1 MINTI
6 LPSDLG
12 CSFLEPSFNKMDIL
26 KKLLA
31 NAFDTQLT
39 ALEHSAQ
46 SQLTCVETSKKTANS
61 VALLCSTMSKQVI
74 EKLKE
79 KEKRATTPRSRTG
92 ITNHGGN
99 MYSSTSFKSR
109 AKTPRKG
116 YSSNKSFSK
125 LNMTMREGSKLQLNS
140 SNGSLL
146 GNKKQL
152 KTSFMSNKSY
162 NQTINNKATYNK
174 KTNLLGIKVDHNN
187 TSMFTNKRQNQISKS
202 QTSSGIVTPSNLKT
216 SKKVQFTDN
225 TNNNN
230 NSKPNTERQSNKL
243 MSMESNIQND
253 LLLNHED
260 PLLVTPQTDMD
271 FMHKNI
277 LSLHSIFIININDFA
292 EDNFCFIIPFLNLKD
307 ITNLMCV
314 NKNFNR
320 IVKQNIISTLEHE
333 KREYQSKVTEMEND
347 PEIDKTTKEEYIFKT
362 SKGTNK
368 ATDLLNNPLLHKIFT
383 DKKELPIN
391 DIYRVFNIYFQL
403 INHPLKNDIY
413 DKKLFWMKCCDYFI
427 VTHKG
432 KIGDLLRRNI
442 DNDLMLTY
450 ENAYKIIH
458 LIGEHIAKITPA
470 YFSKLCGT
478 TGLFMFLIKDVLDY
492 FGISSESGY
501 TARTYWT
508 YKEVIQIIERKIDKV
523 KIMKSTKLK

>member
-6 LPSDLG
+6 LPSDLTS
-12 CSFLEPSFNKMDIL
+12 SFSEPLFNKIDIL
-26 KKLLA
+26 KQLLA

-39 ALEHSAQ
+39 ALEHSAH
-46 SQLTCVETSKKTANS
+46 SHLACVEASKKTANS
-61 VALLCSTMSKQVI
+61 VALLCSTMSKQVT

-79 KEKRATTPRSRTG
+79 KEKRATTPRRAG
-92 ITNHGGN
+92 INNHGAN
-99 MYSSTSFKSR
+99 MCSSTTFKSR
-109 AKTPRKG
+109 AKTPKKG

-125 LNMTMREGSKLQLNS
+125 LNMTMREGSKLQLNN

-152 KTSFMSNKSY
+152 KTSFMFNKSY
-162 NQTINNKATYNK
+162 NQITNKAYNK
-174 KTNLLGIKVDHNN
+174 KTNYSSIGIKVDHHNS
-187 TSMFTNKRQNQISKS
+187 SMLTKRTNQITKS
-202 QTSSGIVTPSNLKT
+202 QTSSGIATPSNSKAG
-216 SKKVQFTDN
+216 KKVQFIDD
-225 TNNNN
+225 NNNN
-230 NSKPNTERQSNKL
+230 NRPKTERQGGCTKL

-253 LLLNHED
+253 LILNHED
-260 PLLVTPQTDMD
+260 PLLVTPQTDID
-271 FMHKNI
+271 LMHKNI

-292 EDNFCFIIPFLNLKD
+292 EDNLCFIIPFLNLKD
-307 ITNLMCV
+307 MTNLMCA

-347 PEIDKTTKEEYIFKT
+347 PNIDKTTKEEYIFKA

-368 ATDLLNNPLLHKIFT
+368 ATDLLNNPLLNKIFT
-383 DKKELPIN
+383 DKKELPTN

-403 INHPLKNDIY
+403 INHPLKNEVY
-413 DKKLFWMKCCDYFI
+413 DKKMFWAKCCDYFL

-432 KIGDLLRRNI
+432 KTGDLLRRNI
-442 DNDLMLTY
+442 DDDLILTY
-450 ENAYKIIH
+450 ENAYKITH
-458 LIGEHIAKITPA
+458 LIGEHISKITPA

-478 TGLFMFLIKDVLDY
+478 TGLFVFLIKDVLDY
-492 FGISSESGY
+492 FGISGESEFS
-501 TARTYWT
+501 TRTYWT

>member
-1 MINTI
+1 
-6 LPSDLG
+6 
-12 CSFLEPSFNKMDIL
+12 MDIL

-61 VALLCSTMSKQVI
+61 VALLCSTMSKQVV

-125 LNMTMREGSKLQLNS
+125 LNMTMREGSKLQLNN

-187 TSMFTNKRQNQISKS
+187 TSMFTNKRTNQISKS

-216 SKKVQFTDN
+216 SKKVQFTD
-225 TNNNN
+225 
-230 NSKPNTERQSNKL
+230 KD
-243 MSMESNIQND
+243 IQN
-253 LLLNHED
+253 H
-260 PLLVTPQTDMD
+260 
-271 FMHKNI
+271 H
-277 LSLHSIFIININDFA
+277 
-292 EDNFCFIIPFLNLKD
+292 
-307 ITNLMCV
+307 
-314 NKNFNR
+314 
-320 IVKQNIISTLEHE
+320 
-333 KREYQSKVTEMEND
+333 Y
-347 PEIDKTTKEEYIFKT
+347 
-362 SKGTNK
+362 
-368 ATDLLNNPLLHKIFT
+368 
-383 DKKELPIN
+383 
-391 DIYRVFNIYFQL
+391 
-403 INHPLKNDIY
+403 
-413 DKKLFWMKCCDYFI
+413 
-427 VTHKG
+427 
-432 KIGDLLRRNI
+432 
-442 DNDLMLTY
+442 
-450 ENAYKIIH
+450 
-458 LIGEHIAKITPA
+458 
-470 YFSKLCGT
+470 
-478 TGLFMFLIKDVLDY
+478 
-492 FGISSESGY
+492 
-501 TARTYWT
+501 
-508 YKEVIQIIERKIDKV
+508 
-523 KIMKSTKLK
+523 